1 MRCSWE
7 FPALWCHLISG
18 EAKITMAL
26 ARKKPIQIEGC
37 NEFVPIK
44 TIAETNATIPS
55 SPQS

>member
-1 MRCSWE
+1 M
-7 FPALWCHLISG
+7 FLGISSTLVPFNFRRSKDYDG
-18 EAKITMAL
+18 TCQ
-26 ARKKPIQIEGC
+26 KKPIQIEGC